1 MYIWINNLIVKP
13 RAGWRLAELVP
24 VAAAEEE
31 ELAAVALRGAGTVE
45 WGAPVDPSAQQGAA
59 RAVGVVELNGEVR
72 SWSSL
77 QCRSARG
84 ICWSTAKFWPK
95 EAVFSV
101 YTYFYITYY
110 CTGMHCLW
118 YSMSVKY
125 VEICIL
131 VIPLKNPIIGFSF
144 QCRCFKSIKEDRIG
158 F

>member
-101 YTYFYITYY
+101 YTYFYIILLHRYALFVVQY
-110 CTGMHCLW
+110 VRQVCWNMYPS
-118 YSMSVKY
+118 YS
-125 VEICIL
+125 
-131 VIPLKNPIIGFSF
+131 LKESHNWIFFPMQMF
-144 QCRCFKSIKEDRIG
+144 QID
-158 F
+158 